1 MSGLTFNKERKKRM
15 ARKPKPHT
23 VFQNDEERIEE
34 LLVCLRIV
42 RGLIMDPSTKSR
54 NPAAILGQIKGVVE
68 GTLTW
73 YVQDQKY
80 LTQTAK
86 GLDANG
92 HTIHM
97 IESLVT
103 INKDA
108 KPW

>member
-1 MSGLTFNKERKKRM
+1 M

-23 VFQNDEERIEE
+23 VFQSDEERIEE
-34 LLVCLRIV
+34 LLTCLRTV
-42 RGLIMDPSTKSR
+42 RKLIMEPTSTTPMGR
-54 NPAAILGQIKGVVE
+54 IGQIKGVVE

-86 GLDANG
+86 DYEANG
-92 HTIHM
+92 IKIQM
-97 IESLVT
+97 VESLVT